1 MKAIDVIHR
10 SAVGIGPE
18 RTIREAAEVMERSGI
33 GTLAVID
40 GRELVGVVTD
50 RDLVRRALAR
60 GLALDSRVDG
70 VMSSPVVTVDADAD
84 VREVFAMF
92 RTHGLRRLI
101 VVREGEV
108 HGVIAIDD
116 MLVLVASQFGD
127 LCRPITAELLFAH
140 RDSQVPATLST
151 ATA

>member
-10 SAVGIGPE
+10 SAVGISPE

-70 VMSSPVVTVDADAD
+70 VMSSPVVTIDADAD
-84 VREVFAMF
+84 VREAFAMF

-108 HGVIAIDD
+108 QGVIAIDD
-116 MLVLVASQFGD
+116 LLVLVASQLGD

-151 ATA
+151 ATG